1 MSDHADASV
10 YLRVQPQDVNFVNR
24 IFDGC
29 EYLGVVTTLEPIG
42 GLLVIRATP
51 DTRLEALDI
60 LAHLPVPWQFVEK
73 V

>member
-1 MSDHADASV
+1 MDASI

-24 IFDGC
+24 IFEGC
-29 EYLGVVTTLEPIG
+29 EYLGVVTTLEPKG

-60 LAHLPVPWQFVEK
+60 VAHLPVPWQFVEK

>member
-1 MSDHADASV
+1 MDASI

-24 IFDGC
+24 IFEGC
-29 EYLGVVTTLEPIG
+29 EYLGVVTTLEPKG

>member
-1 MSDHADASV
+1 MTEYADASI

-24 IFDGC
+24 IFEGC
-29 EYLGVVTTLEPIG
+29 EYLGVVTTLEPKG

-51 DTRLEALDI
+51 DTRLEVLDI